1 MAPVSKFVPSHPMQG
16 SHSALKFAIRDLP
29 NLNRVLKLVP
39 GRTAVVQAGAC
50 LGVFPEF
57 LAKRFK
63 TVYTFEPAAD
73 LFRIML
79 QNVPLDNI
87 VRFQAALG
95 CERGLVGTAR
105 VRRCG
110 SPGRDHEG
118 ITHIVPQG
126 TVPTLQIDDLAL
138 PVCDLIYLDLEGYEL
153 NALRGAVDTLQRCRP
168 VVAIE
173 VNKNLHYMG
182 LTREEVMGFV
192 QSQGYVHKMT
202 VGSDEA
208 FIPVERAA

>member
-1 MAPVSKFVPSHPMQG
+1 MQG

-39 GRTAVVQAGAC
+39 GRTAVIQAGAC

-57 LAKRFK
+57 LAKRFR

-73 LFRIML
+73 LFRMML

-95 CERGLVGTAR
+95 YERGLVGTAR

-110 SPGRDHEG
+110 TPGHDHEG
-118 ITHIVPQG
+118 ITHVVPKG
-126 TVPTLQIDDLAL
+126 NVPTLRIDDLAL

-153 NALRGAVDTLQRCRP
+153 NALKGAVETITRCRP

-173 VNKNLHYMG
+173 VNKNLRYMG
-182 LTREEVMGFV
+182 LTKEEVMGYVV
-192 QSQGYVHKMT
+192 QQGYVHKMT

-208 FIPVERAA
+208 FIPAERAA